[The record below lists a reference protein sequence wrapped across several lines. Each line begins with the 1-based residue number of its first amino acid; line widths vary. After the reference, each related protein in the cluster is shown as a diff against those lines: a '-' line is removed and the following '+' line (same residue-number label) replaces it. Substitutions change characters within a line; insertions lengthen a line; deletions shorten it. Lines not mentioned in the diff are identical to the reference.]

1 MSIFNKPTTERP
13 QTRIDTTSAEQSMS
27 VIGAG
32 MRIVGDIESTGVVK
46 IEGTVEGG
54 VRGARQVLLG
64 KSGIIHGDVHAAD
77 VVVGGKVVGTVVA
90 TERVEV
96 QGTASIEGDIHTRS
110 IVVFEGGA
118 INGAVRM
125 GEGAASRA
133 TQAPVHSAQPAI
145 RLASDS

>member
-1 MSIFNKPTTERP
+1 MSLFNKPVAERP
-13 QTRIDTTSAEQSMS
+13 QTRIDTAASENSMS

-32 MRIVGDIESTGVVK
+32 MRVVGDVESTGIVK
-46 IEGTVEGG
+46 VEGTVEGG
-54 VRGARQVLLG
+54 VRGARQILLG
-64 KSGIIHGDVHAAD
+64 KSGVIHGDVHAAD

-96 QGTASIEGDIHTRS
+96 QGSASIEGDIHTRS

-133 TQAPVHSAQPAI
+133 TQAPTHSTPPTI
-145 RLASDS
+145 RLATDS